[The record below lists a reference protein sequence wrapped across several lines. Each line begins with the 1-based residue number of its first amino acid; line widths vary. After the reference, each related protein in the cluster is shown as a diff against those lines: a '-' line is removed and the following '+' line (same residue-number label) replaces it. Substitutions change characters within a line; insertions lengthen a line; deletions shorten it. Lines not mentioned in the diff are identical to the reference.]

1 MEPHRHL
8 SKNELSNK
16 KPRVEI
22 PPSEIGCGHYGCSH
36 YKRRCKIIAPCCNE
50 IFDCRFC
57 HNESKQNSIEVKLAD
72 WHDISRHDVKR
83 VICSLCGTEQDVQQM
98 CINCGVCMGRYFCS
112 KCKFFDDDLSKK
124 QFHCD
129 ECGICRNGGVENMFH
144 CNTCGF
150 CYSSYLKDK
159 HKCMEK
165 AMHTNCPICFEF
177 LFDTTKAIALLAC
190 GHNMH
195 LGCIRQLQQRLMYAC
210 PVCSKSFCDMSVIWE
225 KVDEII
231 ESRPMPEEYQNVKIW
246 ILCNDCVETSEV
258 SFHTMALKCPKC
270 KSYNTR
276 RTQAAPAEPAASA
289 ESAAPAE
296 SDASSSSSRVE

>member
-1 MEPHRHL
+1 M
-8 SKNELSNK
+8 
-16 KPRVEI
+16 
-22 PPSEIGCGHYGCSH
+22 
-36 YKRRCKIIAPCCNE
+36 
-50 IFDCRFC
+50 
-57 HNESKQNSIEVKLAD
+57 
-72 WHDISRHDVKR
+72 
-83 VICSLCGTEQDVQQM
+83 SL
-98 CINCGVCMGRYFCS
+98 
-112 KCKFFDDDLSKK
+112 
-124 QFHCD
+124 
-129 ECGICRNGGVENMFH
+129 
-144 CNTCGF
+144 GF

-289 ESAAPAE
+289 ESAESAAPAE